1 MYTTYYIFSITL
13 LSLATTDRQDLTHN
27 EEQPGHMKVH
37 HNEEQPGHMKV
48 HHNVSHEGTS
58 QRRAARS
65 HHNEEQPGHICLLYT
80 SPSPRDMYKSRM
92 PSSA

>member
-48 HHNVSHEGTS
+48 HHN
-58 QRRAARS
+58 
-65 HHNEEQPGHICLLYT
+65 EEQPGYMKVHHIEADAV
-80 SPSPRDMYKSRM
+80 SPKPAEEHQDTADNASYQPMTWTGL
-92 PSSA
+92 

>member
-48 HHNVSHEGTS
+48 HHNEEQPGHMKVHHNVSHEGTS
-58 QRRAARS
+58 Q
-65 HHNEEQPGHICLLYT
+65 CVT
-80 SPSPRDMYKSRM
+80 
-92 PSSA
+92 